1 MAALKE
7 IKMSFRLSTWLA
19 IGFLTCWFLGLLA
32 TQLTVIYGNFVRR
45 EIGIPK
51 WKRWDCFGLLPR
63 FAFFSWVPN
72 CHYQL
77 LFRDRAP
84 YGEITPWKAVGLPR
98 RSAIRVV
105 WNPGRRKRF
114 ALEDLCR
121 ALLSH
126 LTFEAHNT
134 DTPSPYCFSYVGLV
148 NYISQI
154 PSCALSKH
162 RQFMVA
168 QIAASKNDK
177 PEVLFI
183 SPFFLLSPE
192 SVAPHA

>member
-1 MAALKE
+1 
-7 IKMSFRLSTWLA
+7 MSIRPSTWLMLA
-19 IGFLTCWFLGLLA
+19 FLTCWFLGLLA
-32 TQLTVIYGNFVRR
+32 TQLTVIYGNFLRR

-77 LFRDRAP
+77 LFRDQAL
-84 YGEITPWKAVGLPR
+84 YGDITPWKAVELPR

-126 LTFEAHNT
+126 LTFAAHNT

-148 NYISQI
+148 NYITQI
-154 PSCALSKH
+154 PSSALSKQ
-162 RQFMVA
+162 RQFMIA
-168 QIAASKNDK
+168 QIVASRNDK

-183 SPFFLLSPE
+183 SPFFPLSSE
-192 SVAPHA
+192 SDAPHA